1 MLDRRPEPAPSGPV
15 SGEPRAPLPV
25 LTPGLATAEIVV
37 VFAVSL
43 GASALR
49 SLVSLIGS
57 LTAPADLRAQ
67 NAVLVGTM
75 APGRPW
81 LDLTY
86 QLVGLAI
93 AIAPVALVAYLL
105 ARSGESAR
113 TIGADLRE
121 PGRDLLRGA
130 LLAAVVGGTGLVFYL
145 LAFGAG
151 VNLDVVP
158 DALPE
163 VWWRVP
169 VLLLAAAQN
178 GVLEEVIVSGY
189 LLHRLSLLGWRPWRA
204 VAVSALI
211 RGSYHL
217 YQGFGGFV
225 GNLAMGLLFGRLYQR
240 WGRAMPL
247 VVAHTLIDAV
257 AFVGYGLLR
266 GRVSWLP

>member
-1 MLDRRPEPAPSGPV
+1 MRDSRPEESVETRPFT
-15 SGEPRAPLPV
+15 PRLI
-25 LTPGLATAEIVV
+25 GSEIIV

-49 SLVSLIGS
+49 SLVSLVGS
-57 LTAPADLRAQ
+57 LTAPQALKGQ
-67 NAVLVGTM
+67 HAVLVGTM

-86 QLVGLAI
+86 QLVGI
-93 AIAPVALVAYLL
+93 AVTVAPVALVAYLL
-105 ARSGESAR
+105 ARSGESLR

-121 PGRDLLRGA
+121 PGRDALRGA
-130 LLAAVVGGTGLVFYL
+130 VLAAVVGGTGLAFYL

-151 VNLDVVP
+151 VNLNVVP
-158 DALPE
+158 DQLPD

-169 VLLLAAAQN
+169 VLLLAALENA
-178 GVLEEVIVSGY
+178 VLEEVIVSGY
-189 LLHRLSLLGWRPWRA
+189 LLHRLARLGWRPWTA
-204 VAVSALI
+204 VAVSALL

-225 GNLAMGLLFGRLYQR
+225 GNLAMGVLFGRLYQR

-247 VVAHTLIDAV
+247 IVAHTLIDAV

-266 GRVSWLP
+266 GHVAWLP